1 MSLKE
6 VTQEQLDRIAF
17 LINNRPR
24 KRLGYRTM
32 LNQLNIYHNFTKLTT
47 QKSLPI
53 TLQDLNNSLEFS
65 PVMRA
70 IRLKQLEEIFKL
82 ESLEVN
88 RAGKTIFSKS
98 PIKLNAAE
106 IHTLKTLEEVRT
118 NLLAQKNPLAP

>member
-1 MSLKE
+1 
-6 VTQEQLDRIAF
+6 
-17 LINNRPR
+17 
-24 KRLGYRTM
+24 M
-32 LNQLNIYHNFTKLTT
+32 LNQLNIYHNFTRVAN

-65 PVMRA
+65 PVMKA
-70 IRLKQLEEIFKL
+70 IGLKQLEEIFGL

-88 RAGKTIFSKS
+88 RASKTIFSKS
-98 PIKLNAAE
+98 PIKLNEAE